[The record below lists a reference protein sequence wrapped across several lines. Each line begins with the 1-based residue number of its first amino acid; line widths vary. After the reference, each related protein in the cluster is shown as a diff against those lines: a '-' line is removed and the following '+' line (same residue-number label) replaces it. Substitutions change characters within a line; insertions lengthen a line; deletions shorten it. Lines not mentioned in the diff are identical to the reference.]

1 MKSLLQSGAGL
12 LLLAGL
18 FILGLINTIQLN
30 NLESGMIENKL
41 AIAELR
47 ENGVAVS
54 SLAGA
59 TASLGEEAGSGQ
71 LELSDEDKAIVDDP
85 ANLLTPVERSN
96 YQASVVKKGGT
107 FRRMTG
113 SDPPS
118 LNPYGSNAADVTEL
132 SRYVM
137 ATLGERHIENPSLFA
152 PSLALSVTTPDDGL
166 TYVVKLRKG
175 VKWHKPNVDWQSG
188 RYEWLKGCLLY
199 TSDAADE

>member
-30 NLESGMIENKL
+30 NLEAGMIENKL

-132 SRYVM
+132 SRYV
-137 ATLGERHIENPSLFA
+137 I
-152 PSLALSVTTPDDGL
+152 
-166 TYVVKLRKG
+166 
-175 VKWHKPNVDWQSG
+175 
-188 RYEWLKGCLLY
+188 CLLY
-199 TSDAADE
+199 TSPSPRDKRQSRMPSSA